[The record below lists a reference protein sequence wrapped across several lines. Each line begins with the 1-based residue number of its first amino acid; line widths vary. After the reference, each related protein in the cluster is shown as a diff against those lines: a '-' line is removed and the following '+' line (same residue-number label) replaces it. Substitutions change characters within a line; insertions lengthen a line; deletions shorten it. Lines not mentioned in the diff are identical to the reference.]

1 MTEPKM
7 RRPGWKNEIN
17 INTLLMVAMLVGTG
31 IGWGVTWQTQVAG
44 QKRNNERIDQ
54 AMSQIVEVRGDL
66 RHAIVELNGSMKTY
80 TDLPYRVNVLEAQ
93 VATMTGQQRDLERA
107 LSQLASDMRVTRE
120 IVERL
125 DPARRRTFPNE

>member
-1 MTEPKM
+1 M

-17 INTLLMVAMLVGTG
+17 INTLLLAAMLVGTG

-54 AMSQIVEVRGDL
+54 AMVAIVEVKTDL
-66 RHAIVELNGSMKTY
+66 RSAIVDINQSMKTY
-80 TDLPYRVNVLEAQ
+80 ADLPYRVTALESRFS
-93 VATMTGQQRDLERA
+93 TMTGNQRDLERS
-107 LSQLASDMRVTRE
+107 LSQLASDVRVTRE

-125 DPARRRTFPNE
+125 DPARRGDR